1 MGLLVMSRL
10 FDRQTLN
17 VFILNLKGSQSSY
30 GGPANQQLSGGY
42 GGGYGG
48 QSSMSGYGK
57 SISSLV
63 LGGPSAAGLTRLKV
77 LCAAAEGSWYRPGST
92 SLGS

>member
-1 MGLLVMSRL
+1 M
-10 FDRQTLN
+10 
-17 VFILNLKGSQSSY
+17 FILNLKGSQSSY

-63 LGGPSAAGLTRLKV
+63 LGGASAAGLACLKV
-77 LCAAAEGSWYRPGST
+77 LFPGVDWPWYRLGST
-92 SLGS
+92 SPER